1 MNFQDIL
8 KNDKLSAR
16 ERCDM
21 LFGLKLNATR
31 KGDKALAKQ
40 IGQALDLV
48 EKLAKK
54 EIVDIIDGDDTD
66 ED

>member
-8 KNDKLSAR
+8 NNTKLSAR

-40 IGQALDLV
+40 IGEALQFTEL
-48 EKLAKK
+48 LAKK
-54 EIVDIIDGDDTD
+54 EIADIDDDTTD

>member
-31 KGDKALAKQ
+31 KGDKVLAKQ
-40 IGQALDLV
+40 IGQALDIV

-54 EIVDIIDGDDTD
+54 EIADIDGDDTD

>member
-16 ERCDM
+16 ERCDI

-54 EIVDIIDGDDTD
+54 EILDIDGDDTD